1 MELNKLKEKLQE
13 IPDHRRSWGNLRHKL
28 DEILIIGLCSV
39 ICCWGNFEDMEEF
52 GKDREEW
59 LRGFLELPYG
69 IPDKDTFRR
78 VYERL
83 NPHALARSLN

>member
-1 MELNKLKEKLQE
+1 M
-13 IPDHRRSWGNLRHKL
+13 

-39 ICCWGNFEDMEEF
+39 ICCGEDFEDMEEF
-52 GKDREEW
+52 GKDREAW

-83 NPHALARSLN
+83 KGQTNLSALPASNPQL